1 MSDILPSLLSDI
13 HNTDY
18 TEEGQSPSTVSK
30 NGGNSPY
37 DVHSF
42 TLLFL
47 VRPAVVG
54 AIIGREGT
62 HIKELRAQNTSASIT
77 VTPGFADGTNDWRLV
92 AITGVRSCVL
102 KVYAGMLKSMS
113 SISTTTNTN
122 NKGNNTGHPHH
133 HSGKI
138 TVKFL
143 IPKSHMGAVIGKGG
157 TNITKVRQDSGGA
170 SVVAEKQ
177 GGYVYR
183 LLEMSGDA
191 HQLEIGLQI
200 LLQIL
205 ETEMPDKLLLDI
217 TNVHQIQPHHF
228 EYHPERQGGRSSL
241 QRRVAQDA
249 TGNLEDS
256 IVMKMTVPSETA
268 IGKII
273 GKGGSRIQSM
283 RQESGATIHIDSR
296 AREISISGNDEQ
308 REAACQLIS
317 ECLEIQETI
326 PSIVE

>member
-1 MSDILPSLLSDI
+1 MSDILPSLLSDL
-13 HNTDY
+13 HNADY
-18 TEEGQSPSTVSK
+18 PEEEQQTAASK
-30 NGGNSPY
+30 DSGGSSPY

-62 HIKELRAQNTSASIT
+62 HIKELRAQNSSASIT

-113 SISTTTNTN
+113 SISNNNN
-122 NKGNNTGHPHH
+122 NKNNNTSHP

-228 EYHPERQGGRSSL
+228 EYHPERQARSSL
-241 QRRVAQDA
+241 QRRANQDNTA
-249 TGNLEDS
+249 SNHEDS
-256 IVMKMTVPSETA
+256 VVMKMTVPSETA

-273 GKGGSRIQSM
+273 GKGGSKIQSM

-296 AREISISGNDEQ
+296 AREISISGNEEE